1 VKCHRVLVT
10 GGSSGIGREIVRT
23 LAGCCEVFAVDKNE
37 PAETLAPASF
47 IKVDLTDEAAIQ
59 RLFRRLREEGCYPD
73 ALVNNAGVSH
83 RCSLLE
89 TSLAAWQS
97 TLAVNLTA
105 PFLMARE
112 FAAGLPLTAQ
122 ATIVNIASVS
132 GLVGMPNYLAY
143 NVSKAGLISMT
154 RTLAVELAPRIHT
167 CAICPGYILTPMQ
180 RREYSPEDLEQ
191 CARSNPS
198 RRLGSPEEVAEL
210 VAFVLSGKNRYFNGS
225 VIVMDGGET
234 AGGMAST

>member
-1 VKCHRVLVT
+1 MKRHRVLVT
-10 GGSSGIGREIVRT
+10 GGSSGIGRAIVST
-23 LAGCCEVFAVDKNE
+23 LAGSCEVLVVDKSE
-37 PAETLAPASF
+37 PTGSLGPASF
-47 IKVDLTDEAAIQ
+47 IRLDLTQEDAIRQ
-59 RLFRRLREEGCYPD
+59 LFRSLKKDGRYPD

-89 TSLAAWQS
+89 TSLTVWEA

-112 FAAGLPLTAQ
+112 FVAGLQPGAD

-143 NVSKAGLISMT
+143 NVSKAALISLT
-154 RTLAVELAPRIHT
+154 RTLAVEVAPRIHT

-180 RREYSPEDLEQ
+180 RREYSPEDLER
-191 CARSNPS
+191 CASTNPS

-210 VAFVLSGKNRYFNGS
+210 VGFILSGKNRYFNGS

-234 AGGMAST
+234 AGGMASA